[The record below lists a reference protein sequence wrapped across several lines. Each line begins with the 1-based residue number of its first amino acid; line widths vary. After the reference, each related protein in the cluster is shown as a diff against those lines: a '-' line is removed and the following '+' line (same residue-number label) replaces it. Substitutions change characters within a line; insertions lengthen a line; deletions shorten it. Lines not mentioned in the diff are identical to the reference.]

1 MSGLLYTLKSF
12 IVSQGFGMLGW
23 VSRCSI
29 CGRCFNRKI
38 AGAYSPCHACKGR
51 LLEAQ
56 KTLKA
61 LELASVA
68 VKTDPKKMR
77 SQTSFDSIDM
87 DAPRASA
94 QLLYFEV
101 AETKSGSSFRES

>member
-1 MSGLLYTLKSF
+1 MTGLRYTLKRF
-12 IVSQGFGMLGW
+12 IVSQCFGILGW

-38 AGAYSPCHACKGR
+38 AGACSPCSACKGR

-61 LELASVA
+61 LELASVV
-68 VKTDPKKMR
+68 VKTDPKKVR
-77 SQTSFDSIDM
+77 SHTSFESIDM
-87 DAPRASA
+87 DAPHASA
-94 QLLYFEV
+94 HLLYFEV
-101 AETKSGSSFRES
+101 AETKSGSSFREN